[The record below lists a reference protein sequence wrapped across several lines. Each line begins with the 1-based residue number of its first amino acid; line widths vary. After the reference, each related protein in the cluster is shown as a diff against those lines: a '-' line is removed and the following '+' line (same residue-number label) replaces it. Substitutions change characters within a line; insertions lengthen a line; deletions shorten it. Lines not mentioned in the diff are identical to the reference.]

1 MAWVEGMGR
10 SKSGSPE
17 NTVKRRKKKGKAV
30 QLLEYGTVAV
40 LTPLMR
46 IVPLRVI
53 HLLSRLFGNILYI
66 VVTRRRT
73 IALEN
78 LRNALGS
85 GKTDEEIRTLARRS
99 WQSFCLTCLEIV
111 KFHNFFKREDAR
123 ALLKGYEELERLFEK
138 AKRIHEESGGCIFV
152 TPHIGNWEL
161 LPHVSAVV
169 GIPLVVVVR
178 PLDNPYLERLIY
190 EKRADTGQVIIPKKN
205 ALMMLHKTLQQ
216 GKSIGMLPDQSIRQG
231 ISVNFFGRKAST
243 TPVPAILSIM
253 YKKPIVVVAC
263 CRKANGQDFEGVV
276 SDPLW
281 PGTFESEKEEIFRLT
296 EAMNATVETIIRKY
310 PEQYFWTHNRWK
322 TYKSKRELFR

>member
-1 MAWVEGMGR
+1 MDR
-10 SKSGSPE
+10 SKPESPE
-17 NTVKRRKKKGKAV
+17 NTVKRRKKKGKVV
-30 QLLEYGTVAV
+30 QLLEYGTVAI
-40 LTPLMR
+40 LMPLMR

-66 VVTRRRT
+66 VVARRRT

-85 GKTDEEIRTLARRS
+85 EKTEEELRTLARRS

-111 KFHNFFKREDAR
+111 KFHNFFNREDAR
-123 ALLKGYEELERLFEK
+123 ATLKGYEELESLFEK

-190 EKRADTGQVIIPKKN
+190 EERADTGQVIIPKKN

-231 ISVNFFGRKAST
+231 IYVNFFGRKAST
-243 TPVPAILSIM
+243 TPVPAILSIL

-296 EAMNATVETIIRKY
+296 EAMNATMETIIRKY